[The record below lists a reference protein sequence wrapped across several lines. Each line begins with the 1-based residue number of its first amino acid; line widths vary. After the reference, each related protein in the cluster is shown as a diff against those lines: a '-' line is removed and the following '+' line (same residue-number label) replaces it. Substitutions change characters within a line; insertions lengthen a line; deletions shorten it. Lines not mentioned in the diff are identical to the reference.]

1 MRDRIE
7 AFFLMQAVTLLMWNI
22 PIVFIT
28 FTLINIWLVMGIK
41 PSNINKKERG

>member
-7 AFFLMQAVTLLMWNI
+7 AFILMQLVTLLVWNI
-22 PIVFIT
+22 PVVFIT
-28 FTLINIWLVMGIK
+28 FTLINVWFVMSIK

>member
-7 AFFLMQAVTLLMWNI
+7 AFILMQLVTLLVWNI
-22 PIVFIT
+22 PVVFIT
-28 FTLINIWLVMGIK
+28 FTLINVWLVMSIK